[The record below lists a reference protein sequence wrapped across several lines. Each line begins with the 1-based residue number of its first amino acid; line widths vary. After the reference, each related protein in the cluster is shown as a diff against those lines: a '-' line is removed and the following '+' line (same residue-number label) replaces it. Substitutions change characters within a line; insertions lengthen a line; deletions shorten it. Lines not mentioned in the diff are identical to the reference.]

1 MLDKKGVGRRM
12 VVAHIQLMS
21 QIGVRVTFVD
31 LADRVTRAHGTRQF
45 TAGQVSEYQ
54 KASVMPPI
62 EVVWAYAKATGVDPG
77 WLAFGSES
85 SAEAPPGVAS
95 SYPAEILP
103 ASPSQPLPRH
113 KAAKKRKRA

>member
-77 WLAFGSES
+77 WLAFGTD
-85 SAEAPPGVAS
+85 SAAPAPSGFSGVPDS
-95 SYPAEILP
+95 PATP
-103 ASPSQPLPRH
+103 VPR
-113 KAAKKRKRA
+113 KSGVKKRRHS